1 MTRILGRRTLGVVVA
16 AAAVLGV
23 ASCDDGTPVTEPP
36 TETPSAAA
44 TATASPSP
52 TKPSVEKPERPA
64 AMDDDGPAGA
74 EAAAKYFLELDP
86 YVQATGDTA
95 EWERMSHQECATCAA
110 RLKQAQ
116 EIAAGGYVWVG
127 GVTTVG
133 IVHTYAKDAV
143 LEAWPIDVRVHVEAA
158 KVTDPSGNVVF
169 QSDVTDH
176 QRRIEVG
183 RRDGSWIIIGIAA
196 PPEE

>member
-86 YVQATGDTA
+86 YMQATGDTA
-95 EWERMSHQECATCAA
+95 EAEAMSHKECGACAA
-110 RLKQAQ
+110 RIEQAHQ
-116 EIAAGGYVWVG
+116 IATAGYVWTG
-127 GVTTVG
+127 GQTTVA
-133 IVHTYAKDAV
+133 VTHTYEKDPDF
-143 LEAWPIDVRVHVEAA
+143 EAWPVEVSVHEEAIS
-158 KVTDPSGNVVF
+158 VTDASGNVVHEEPS
-169 QSDVTDH
+169 SDDSRLV
-176 QRRIEVG
+176 EVG
-183 RRDGSWIIIGIAA
+183 RRGATWVIIGIADA
-196 PPEE
+196 PKN